1 MEEEGTQNYTL
12 LKAIV
17 AGLGILIVIMLAII
31 IGTAIYR
38 MNHAEEA
45 KPADKLS
52 DELAVPEG
60 STLVDMQPTDR
71 ELYLHVRDASN
82 LDHVYALDRQSGA
95 LLWHRQLTPAK
106 P

>member
-1 MEEEGTQNYTL
+1 MEEEGTQNYGL
-12 LKAIV
+12 LK
-17 AGLGILIVIMLAII
+17 LIVGGLAVLIVVMLAII

-38 MNHAEEA
+38 MNRQEAA
-45 KPADKLS
+45 KPVEKLS

-60 STLVDMQPTDR
+60 SSLVDMQPTDR
-71 ELYLHVRDASN
+71 ELYLHVRDGRN

-95 LLWHRQLTPAK
+95 LLWHRQLTPAQ